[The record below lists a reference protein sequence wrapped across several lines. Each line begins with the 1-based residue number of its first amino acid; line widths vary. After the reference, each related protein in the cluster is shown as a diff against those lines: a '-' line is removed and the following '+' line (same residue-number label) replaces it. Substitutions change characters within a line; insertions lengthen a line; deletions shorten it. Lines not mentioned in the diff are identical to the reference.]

1 VDTAAEVLARR
12 GFDALFYGH
21 PDGIVVFDLG
31 GRFVECNDSLVTL
44 TGYNRDELVAM
55 TFGPIVRTGYE
66 RMTWE
71 NFSEAAKGRATRYVT
86 KGMTKTGDCFVVDVT
101 NIPLRDEGGEVV
113 AVLGIARDIGNL
125 QEAVAQADRGQTVLR
140 IAGRIARFAGW
151 AIDVETGE
159 LSWSDELYA
168 MLGVAPGAIPTH
180 EAALTMYEPP
190 HREVVR
196 AAFDRCMST
205 GEPIDLTVVIKD
217 ADGRRLN
224 ARILGEAERDS
235 SGAIVRLN
243 GAFHDVSDVVE
254 SRRELADRA
263 ELLDAARD
271 AIVVRDLDGSIRYWN
286 RSAAQLYGWSREEVT
301 GRSVRD
307 LVYADPAAFD
317 RANAAVRE
325 RGYWIGELHQQTR
338 DGRTIVVECRWQVMT
353 DEEGT
358 PTSIFTVNTDIT
370 EQKRQ
375 QELEFRTQRLESLGT
390 LAGGIAH
397 DLNNTLA
404 PILLAIQMLKST
416 DQDERATRL
425 LASAELAAQRG
436 ADMVRQVLS
445 FARGVEGE
453 WGPVALGDLLDEF
466 AMFCVDTMPKSIDV
480 RLDRPADLGLVLGDS
495 TQLLQVFVNLVT
507 NARDSMQ
514 DGGVLTIRAREI
526 ADRSQVSIEIEDTG
540 HGMDTA
546 IAAKI
551 FDPFFTTKEVGHG
564 TGLGL
569 STSLAIVQSHGGT
582 IELRTEPGRG
592 TVVDV
597 RLPAVEPEA
606 RCD

>member
-1 VDTAAEVLARR
+1 VNTAAEVLARR
-12 GFDALFYGH
+12 GLDALFHGH
-21 PDGIVVFDLG
+21 PDGIFVFDLH

-44 TGYNRDELVAM
+44 TGYSRDELVAM
-55 TFGPIVRTGYE
+55 TFRPLVRTGYE
-66 RMTWE
+66 RITWE
-71 NFSEAAKGRATRYVT
+71 NFSEAAKGTGTRYVT
-86 KGMTKTGDCFVVDVT
+86 NGITKAGDVFVVDVT
-101 NIPLRDEGGEVV
+101 YIPLRDEGGEVV

-168 MLGVAPGAIPTH
+168 MLGLAPGAIPTH
-180 EAALTMYEPP
+180 EAALTMFDPS
-190 HREVVR
+190 HRELVR
-196 AAFDRCMST
+196 AAFDRCST
-205 GEPIDLTVVIKD
+205 AGELIDLTVVIRD
-217 ADGRRLN
+217 AHGQRLN
-224 ARILGEAERDS
+224 VRILGEAERDS
-235 SGAIVRLN
+235 CGAIVRLN

-254 SRRELADRA
+254 SRRELAARA

-271 AIVVRDLDGSIRYWN
+271 AIVVRGLNGSIRYWN
-286 RSAAQLYGWSREEVT
+286 RSAGLLYGWSLEEIA

-307 LVYADPAAFD
+307 LLYADPAAFD

-325 RGYWIGELHQQTR
+325 RGYWVGELHQQTR

-353 DEEGT
+353 DAEGT

-453 WGPVALGDLLDEF
+453 WRPVALGDLLDEF
-466 AMFCVDTMPKSIDV
+466 AIFCVDTLPRSIDV
-480 RLDRPADLGLVLGDS
+480 RFDRPADLGLVLGDS

-514 DGGVLTIRAREI
+514 GGGVLTIRAREI

-540 HGMDTA
+540 HGMDAA

-582 IELRTEPGRG
+582 IDLRTEPGRG

-597 RLPAVEPEA
+597 RLPAVEREA
-606 RCD
+606 HRD